1 MTPLQE
7 LIGGGHKVQLKAKTG
22 EWLMTKELGDS
33 STPGKATL
41 CQRSLPS
48 RHDEWKVA
56 QPWGSEGV
64 ASSAI
69 QAVVLGKL
77 LFPQRLQLSHR
88 TRHKASPEGP
98 EELMRSHTDRYELSH
113 SGAKGWLRVYFSEV
127 WSCLSL

>member
-7 LIGGGHKVQLKAKTG
+7 LIGGGHKVQLKAKMG
-22 EWLMTKELGDS
+22 EWLMTEKLGDS
-33 STPGKATL
+33 PAPGKATL

-64 ASSAI
+64 APSAI

-77 LFPQRLQLSHR
+77 LFPRRLQETPAVSLYKAQSLTRRPRGADEVPHRQIQAQSLWGQRLV
-88 TRHKASPEGP
+88 AS
-98 EELMRSHTDRYELSH
+98 L
-113 SGAKGWLRVYFSEV
+113 FF
-127 WSCLSL
+127 